1 MLIMTGLKLIINIFL
16 INLLLINIGFTGVF
30 PRGCEVQGFSYENGM
45 LILNDTGEQTL
56 YLIQNHSS
64 NKIMLEHFE
73 TKEVFLSPKLR
84 NKVNPGNWSAFASDM
99 PNQHFKCFNIQNND
113 QVEVSCNDILEICQY
128 PRVKFALSNMGTY
141 WVSVN
146 KPQPQVLKD
155 AIAKGILL
163 HW

>member
-1 MLIMTGLKLIINIFL
+1 MIKIKIIIQVLVLQCILYSTTYAQIF
-16 INLLLINIGFTGVF
+16 
-30 PRGCEVQGFSYENGM
+30 PKGCEVTGFGYENGH
-45 LILNDTGEQTL
+45 LILNETGDQTL
-56 YLIQNHSS
+56 YLIKNHSK
-64 NKIMLEHFE
+64 NKIMLEHYE
-73 TKEVFLSPKLR
+73 TKEIFLSPKLR
-84 NKVNPGNWSAFASDM
+84 NKISQAAWSAFASDIA
-99 PNQHFKCFNIQNND
+99 NQHFKCFNIESAEEFEID
-113 QVEVSCNDILEICQY
+113 CSDVLEICQY

>member
-1 MLIMTGLKLIINIFL
+1 MKQLINIFFIVML
-16 INLLLINIGFTGVF
+16 NITNTAFVFAGVF
-30 PRGCEVQGFSYENGM
+30 PRGCEVTGFGYEDGR
-45 LILNDTGEQTL
+45 LILNETGDQTL

-73 TKEVFLSPKLR
+73 IKEIFLSPKLR
-84 NKVNPGNWSAFASDM
+84 NKVSPGNWSAFASEI
-99 PNQHFKCFNIQNND
+99 PSQHFKCFKMNGESQE
-113 QVEVSCNDILEICQY
+113 EVDCSEFLEICQY

-141 WVSVN
+141 WVSMN